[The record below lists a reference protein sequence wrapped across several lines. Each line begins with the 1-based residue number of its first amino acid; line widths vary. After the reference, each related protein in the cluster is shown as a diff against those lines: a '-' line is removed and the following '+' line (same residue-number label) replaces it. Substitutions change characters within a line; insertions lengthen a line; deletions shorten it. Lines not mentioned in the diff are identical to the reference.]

1 MRFLGNWPALSLHV
15 EGGSLPERLRVHLV
29 PLEQEAADDALRF
42 GESTVQ
48 GDGTFALS
56 NLTPGRYWL
65 VTRQASEEEAGER
78 SPRPLA
84 WNQVSRVSL
93 RRDGEASNVVVD
105 LKPCQRASD
114 YALRYAPATEPPKA
128 KRP

>member
-1 MRFLGNWPALSLHV
+1 M
-15 EGGSLPERLRVHLV
+15 HLV

-84 WNQVSRVSL
+84 WNQGSRVSL
-93 RRDGEASNVVVD
+93 RRDGEASNIVVD
-105 LKPCQRASD
+105 LKACQRLSD
-114 YALRYAPATEPPKA
+114 YPLRYAPKETPKA
-128 KRP
+128 KSP